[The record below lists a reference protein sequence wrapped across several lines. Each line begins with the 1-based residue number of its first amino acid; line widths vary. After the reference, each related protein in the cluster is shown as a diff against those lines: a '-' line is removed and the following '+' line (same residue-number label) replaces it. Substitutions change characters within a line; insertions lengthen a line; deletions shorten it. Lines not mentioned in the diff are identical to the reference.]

1 MASGGEEKME
11 VKSARLHDKQEHLNE
26 ALTDFH
32 AAEWARREAD
42 KEAAAA
48 CKAQSRIVIKI

>member
-11 VKSARLHDKQEHLNE
+11 VKSARVQDKQEHLNE
-26 ALTDFH
+26 ALVDFQ

-48 CKAQSRIVIKI
+48 CKAQSLIVIKI